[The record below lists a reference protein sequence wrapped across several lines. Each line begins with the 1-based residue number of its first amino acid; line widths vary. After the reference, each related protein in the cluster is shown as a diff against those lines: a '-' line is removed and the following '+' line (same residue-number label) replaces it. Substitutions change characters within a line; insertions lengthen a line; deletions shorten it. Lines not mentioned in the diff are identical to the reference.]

1 MVIAFIDISI
11 QCSYIYK
18 KKINVILTNTPGP
31 VGIKVRQAKF
41 WSKSH
46 FYKLL
51 YTGSRKVQ
59 LKSKLISS
67 NF

>member
-11 QCSYIYK
+11 QCSYIK
-18 KKINVILTNTPGP
+18 QINVILTNTPGL

-51 YTGSRKVQ
+51 YTGSRKVK